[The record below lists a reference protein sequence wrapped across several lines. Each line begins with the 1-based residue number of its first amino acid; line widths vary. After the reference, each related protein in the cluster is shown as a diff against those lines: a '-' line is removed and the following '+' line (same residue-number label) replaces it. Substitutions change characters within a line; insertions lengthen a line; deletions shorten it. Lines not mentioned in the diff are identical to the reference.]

1 MLQPS
6 TFGVWLDTL
15 KLIHRMEYH
24 GAIKMGVHLNQLTQ
38 DVQVCYELG
47 ETRHTTYVKYMI

>member
-24 GAIKMGVHLNQLTQ
+24 GAIKMGVHLNQLTK

-47 ETRHTTYVKYMI
+47 ETRHTTYVK